1 MSKFDNWDNVRKQF
15 TLNEVNKDNIDK
27 TLRDSMLINEMN
39 KASKNKTGNGKGM
52 TIAVAIIFLISIIT
66 IIVILI

>member
-1 MSKFDNWDNVRKQF
+1 VSKFDNWDNVRKQF

-39 KASKNKTGNGKGM
+39 KTSKNKTGNGKGM
-52 TIAVAIIFLISIIT
+52 TIAVAIIFLISIIAK
-66 IIVILI
+66 IVILI